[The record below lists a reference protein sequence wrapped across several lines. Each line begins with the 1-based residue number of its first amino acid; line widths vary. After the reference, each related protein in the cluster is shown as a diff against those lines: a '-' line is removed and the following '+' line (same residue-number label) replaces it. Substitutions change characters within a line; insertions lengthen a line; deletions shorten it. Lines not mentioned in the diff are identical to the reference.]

1 MTRVASIAASA
12 NVAAGTAR
20 LRLSFVRRRDGA
32 TQLASSFAQ
41 APLRAHRAFAAPDGS
56 AVVTLVHVGPGL
68 LAGDRLEIEVQ
79 VGAGASVI
87 LLAQSATKVHTMP
100 TGASAGQGF
109 HASVAE
115 GGRLEV
121 HGGLV
126 VPFPGAELDQETS
139 IDLAA
144 DASVVWTERWCLGR
158 HRRGERATFRRMT
171 SLLRIRRDDQLVY
184 ADRLVLDARPEA
196 PVGPSVLGVM
206 AGHDALASG
215 VASLPAP
222 LVGTAPRHEAAGVFD
237 DGASAYLRCLDHDPG
252 PLRDVVFGFANDV
265 RAGQGLRPVDH
276 PRYGA

>member
-1 MTRVASIAASA
+1 MTLAARAASSTD
-12 NVAAGTAR
+12 VVGGTAR
-20 LRLSFVRRRDGA
+20 LRLAFVRRHDGA
-32 TQLASSFAQ
+32 TRLASSFAQ
-41 APLRAHRAFAAPDGS
+41 APLRAHRAFAMPDGT

-68 LAGDRLEIEVQ
+68 LAGDRLEVEVH

-100 TGASAGQGF
+100 PGTSAGQSFRGTVE
-109 HASVAE
+109 A

-126 VPFPGAELDQETS
+126 VPFPGAELSQETS
-139 IDLAA
+139 IDLVG

-171 SLLRIRRDDQLVY
+171 SLLRIRRDGQLSY

-196 PVGPSVLGVM
+196 SVGPSTLGVLG
-206 AGHDALASG
+206 AHDALANG
-215 VASLPAP
+215 VALLPAP
-222 LVGTAPRHEAAGVFD
+222 LTGTALRHEASGVFD

-265 RAGQGLRPVDH
+265 RAGQGLRRVDH
-276 PRYGA
+276 VRYGA